1 MSEKT
6 LFLAWQDK
14 REESRLWFPIG
25 RLDAALPRERSDG
38 GNGRTRKLC
47 GACRADQ
54 SATCSVKAARSG

>member
-14 REESRLWFPIG
+14 RKESRLWFPIG
-25 RLDAALPRERSDG
+25 RLDAALSCDRSDG
-38 GNGRTRKLC
+38 GNGRNRKLF

-54 SATCSVKAARSG
+54 PSTRSVKAARSG